1 MTDGPRDS
9 KNEEKRNV
17 NRSILLMF
25 IAAFG
30 CAYAGQGQAP
40 AGLSAEVKAAYT
52 SVKNNILK
60 SADKMP
66 AENYS
71 FKPTPEVRSF
81 AEVLDH
87 IADSQMRSCAAIA
100 GDDKTPNAS
109 GKTAKADVVAALQ
122 ESFTE
127 CDKAY
132 DSLTDANASEMIKMG
147 PRQRTRLGAL
157 VGNTTHDNEQY
168 GIITVHLR
176 LKGLVPPSSERPMAH

>member
-1 MTDGPRDS
+1 
-9 KNEEKRNV
+9 
-17 NRSILLMF
+17 MF
-25 IAAFG
+25 VLG
-30 CAYAGQGQAP
+30 CAGMVWAQAP
-40 AGLSAEVKAAYT
+40 SGLSAEVQAAYS

-87 IADSQMRSCAAIA
+87 IADSQMRACSAVLGEA
-100 GDDKTPNAS
+100 KTPNAS
-109 GKTAKADVVAALQ
+109 GKTAKAEVVAALQ
-122 ESFTE
+122 ESFAE

-157 VGNTTHDNEQY
+157 VGNMSHDNEQY
-168 GIITVHLR
+168 GILTVHLR
-176 LKGLVPPSSERPMAH
+176 LKGLVPAASERPMAH

>member
-1 MTDGPRDS
+1 M
-9 KNEEKRNV
+9 
-17 NRSILLMF
+17 NRSFLLMSMV
-25 IAAFG
+25 ALG
-30 CAYAGQGQAP
+30 CAWMAQAQT
-40 AGLSAEVKAAYT
+40 ATGLSAEVQAAYT

-60 SADKMP
+60 AADKMP

-87 IADSQMRSCAAIA
+87 VADSQMRACSGIL
-100 GDDKTPNAS
+100 GDQKTPNAA
-109 GKTAKADVVAALQ
+109 GKTAKAEVVAALQ
-122 ESFTE
+122 ESFAE

-147 PRQRTRLGAL
+147 QRQRTRLGAL

-168 GIITVHLR
+168 GIITVHMR